1 MVLRPKFYK
10 SGGGRKVEEEE
21 QEAGQEGVDTWSVT
35 SKSQPDEEEK
45 VFPAEDTAQRRKVI
59 GQQSMAY
66 S

>member
-35 SKSQPDEEEK
+35 SKSQPDEEK

>member
-1 MVLRPKFYK
+1 M
-10 SGGGRKVEEEE
+10 EEEE